1 MHKNFKLLIGF
12 AVSLTFTSPGLAQ
25 YQDRIVN
32 LNGDTLKCEI
42 KTNFVRTTKYK
53 TPDMADFEK
62 FDEKSVKY
70 FYIAKDNERYRA
82 VIRPGKKKLEYLRL
96 IEEGK
101 ICLYEYISSSYMQ
114 SGLTQSTTNWFVSKN
129 NDTLYKLKTSS
140 LFNFT
145 SKKDRKDVFS
155 EMLADNPDVL
165 KKYQETDSFSFKN
178 LRNAIHLYNTGQPYN
193 DQRSFV
199 DKVLSPLQP

>member
-82 VIRPGKKKLEYLRL
+82 VIRPGKKKLEFLRL

-114 SGLTQSTTNWFVSKN
+114 SGLTQSTTNWFISKN

>member
-1 MHKNFKLLIGF
+1 MHKNFKLLISF
-12 AVSLTFTSPGLAQ
+12 AVSLTFTSPGFAQ

-82 VIRPGKKKLEYLRL
+82 VIRPGKKKLEFLRL

-114 SGLTQSTTNWFVSKN
+114 SGLTQSTTNWFISKN

>member
-1 MHKNFKLLIGF
+1 MHKNFKLLISF
-12 AVSLTFTSPGLAQ
+12 AVSLTFTSPGFAQ

-70 FYIAKDNERYRA
+70 FYIAKDSERYRA
-82 VIRPGKKKLEYLRL
+82 VTRPGKKKLEYLRL

-114 SGLTQSTTNWFVSKN
+114 SGLTQSTTNWFISKN

-155 EMLADNPDVL
+155 DMLADNPEVL
-165 KKYQETDSFSFKN
+165 KQYQLQK
-178 LRNAIHLYNTGQPYN
+178 LAKCH
-193 DQRSFV
+193 
-199 DKVLSPLQP
+199 SPLQYRPTL